1 MSIPNSKVPPE
12 APGRAQRRPGWPDKL
27 ARRAEKQLR
36 RILYRLLDGP
46 ARARL
51 GPALLAE
58 LARRPATAKP
68 PVWPELAVIHGE
80 IRRLRPRRVLEFGS
94 GCSTVVIAQALAEN
108 AAEGHP
114 GFLESLD
121 ADPHWGQVT
130 IDSLPPR
137 LAEHCRVAIVPAI
150 PAEHAGIP
158 AWRHREVPPPPFDFI
173 YLDGPA
179 LTPEREAALD
189 LLDLEAELA
198 PGTVV
203 LVDGRY
209 PNCRFLEAHL
219 RRRWRRR
226 RRHLLHQTRYELL
239 A

>member
-1 MSIPNSKVPPE
+1 MSTPNSE
-12 APGRAQRRPGWPDKL
+12 AGSELSEPADERRGWPGKL
-27 ARRAEKQLR
+27 ARRAEKKLR
-36 RILYRLLDGP
+36 RTLYEALERP
-46 ARARL
+46 ARLRL
-51 GPALLAE
+51 GPALLAD

-68 PVWPELAVIHGE
+68 PVWPELAVIHRE
-80 IRRLRPRRVLEFGS
+80 IRRLRPQRVLEFGS
-94 GCSTVVIAQALAEN
+94 GCSTLVIAQALAEN

-137 LAEHCRVAIVPAI
+137 LADYCRVAVVPAI